1 MIPATRSI
9 FGEKLENF
17 ELLAG
22 TNCGNRL
29 LSLMFAKTFYMEQA
43 IEKPWFRGWV
53 HPTWIPWMCMMC
65 IPVPDWFMN
74 MWITS
79 NNPNK
84 HGDEDS
90 SININM
96 TGLKYFLVR
105 LKRGYPIPAKVNHY
119 PQKNNHVGGRPHLQ
133 TSNPDIVDYIYRYHC
148 MSIVFPSITP
158 YTTSL
163 YRTGLQYIWINHTC
177 NHTIPLNWI

>member
-9 FGEKLENF
+9 FDEKLENF

-96 TGLKYFLVR
+96 TGLKKKWFDWKEATPSQPIWIIIPKKITMLVVD
-105 LKRGYPIPAKVNHY
+105 PIFRHQIPT
-119 PQKNNHVGGRPHLQ
+119 LL
-133 TSNPDIVDYIYRYHC
+133 IIYIY
-148 MSIVFPSITP
+148 I
-158 YTTSL
+158 SL
-163 YRTGLQYIWINHTC
+163 YVHCIPINHFIYHKSLH
-177 NHTIPLNWI
+177 NWVTIYLNKSYM

>member
-9 FGEKLENF
+9 FDEKLENF

-96 TGLKYFLVR
+96 TGLKKKWFDWKEATPSQPIWIIIPKKITMLVVD
-105 LKRGYPIPAKVNHY
+105 PIFRHQIPT
-119 PQKNNHVGGRPHLQ
+119 LL
-133 TSNPDIVDYIYRYHC
+133 IIYIYHC
-148 MSIVFPSITP
+148 MSIVFPSITS
-158 YTTSL
+158 YITSL
-163 YRTGLQYIWINHTC
+163 YITGLQYIWINHTC